1 VEDRKEGMAGEK
13 ILCVDDEDPIRK
25 LCTVYLGKRGYRVE
39 AVANGIEALKVIE
52 NKGAPDLVVTDV
64 NMPLMNGLELV
75 KRLREDRRTA
85 RTPIIVLSAAKQEQ
99 DILAGYAHGADDYI
113 GKPIDLAVLAAKIE
127 TILRQTRG
135 SVAAEAIAAPRK
147 LGMVM
152 AFAHGKGGVGAT
164 TLAANVAAAL
174 AADGKAVVLIDL
186 NLQFGNVAMFFDLRP
201 RTTIVEFA
209 RGDVGRTTE
218 DDFEKFLANHP
229 SGVRIL
235 AAPPSPEEAELVSIA
250 AVQQAID
257 LGRGGRDV
265 VVLDLPTKL
274 DEVTLAALDV
284 TDIVCVVTA
293 PHLGSLRSTADTLA
307 MLTRIGISE
316 QRILLALVRN
326 TAKGIDDAGVA
337 NFLKRKPDI
346 AIPYADKADAAA
358 DLGVPFVLAEPNDK
372 ASVALKSLA
381 VRLSTRKAAPA

>member
-25 LCTVYLGKRGYRVE
+25 LCMVYLSKRGYRVE
-39 AVANGIEALKVIE
+39 AVANGVEALKLIE
-52 NKGAPDLVVTDV
+52 SKGSPDLVVTDV

-99 DILAGYAHGADDYI
+99 DILAGYSHGADDYI

-127 TILRQTRG
+127 TILRQTRT
-135 SVAAEAIAAPRK
+135 VAQVDMAPRK
-147 LGMVM
+147 LGIVM

-174 AADGKAVVLIDL
+174 AAEGKTVVLIDL
-186 NLQFGNVAMFFDLRP
+186 NLQFGNAAMFFDLRP
-201 RTTIVEFA
+201 RATIVEFA
-209 RGDVGRTTE
+209 RGDINRVTE
-218 DDFEKFLANHP
+218 DDFGEFLADHT

-250 AVQQAID
+250 AVQQSID
-257 LGRGGRDV
+257 LARGGRDA
-265 VVLDLPTKL
+265 VVLDLATKL

-293 PHLGSLRSTADTLA
+293 PHLAALRSTSDTLA
-307 MLTRIGISE
+307 MLTRIGISNE
-316 QRILLALVRN
+316 RILVALVRN

-337 NFLKRKPDI
+337 KFLKRKPDI
-346 AIPYADKADAAA
+346 VVPFAEKADAAA
-358 DLGVPFVLAEPNDK
+358 DLGVPYVLAEPSDK
-372 ASVALKSLA
+372 TAVALKQLA
-381 VRLSTRKAAPA
+381 TRLATKKAVPA

>member
-25 LCTVYLGKRGYRVE
+25 LCMVYLSKRGYRVE
-39 AVANGIEALKVIE
+39 AVANGVEALKLIE
-52 NKGAPDLVVTDV
+52 SKGSPDLVVTDV

-99 DILAGYAHGADDYI
+99 DILAGYSHGADDYI

-127 TILRQTRG
+127 TILRQTRT
-135 SVAAEAIAAPRK
+135 VAQVDMAPRK
-147 LGMVM
+147 LGIVM

-174 AADGKAVVLIDL
+174 AAEGKTVVLIDL
-186 NLQFGNVAMFFDLRP
+186 NLQFGNAAMFFDLRP
-201 RTTIVEFA
+201 RATIVEFA
-209 RGDVGRTTE
+209 RGDINRVTE
-218 DDFEKFLANHP
+218 DDFGEFLADHT

-250 AVQQAID
+250 AVQQSID
-257 LGRGGRDV
+257 LARGGRDA
-265 VVLDLPTKL
+265 VVLDLATKL

-293 PHLGSLRSTADTLA
+293 PHLAALRSTSDTLA
-307 MLTRIGISE
+307 MLTRIGISNE
-316 QRILLALVRN
+316 RILVALVRN

-337 NFLKRKPDI
+337 KFLKRRPDI
-346 AIPYADKADAAA
+346 VVPFAEKADAAA
-358 DLGVPFVLAEPNDK
+358 DLGVPYVLAEPSDK
-372 ASVALKSLA
+372 TAVALKQLA
-381 VRLSTRKAAPA
+381 TRLATKKAVPA

>member
-1 VEDRKEGMAGEK
+1 MAGEK

-25 LCTVYLGKRGYRVE
+25 LCTVYLARRGYRVE
-39 AVANGIEALKVIE
+39 AVANGVEALKLIE
-52 NKGAPDLVVTDV
+52 SKGAPDIVVTDV

-99 DILAGYAHGADDYI
+99 DILAGYSHGADDYI

-127 TILRQTRG
+127 TILRQTR
-135 SVAAEAIAAPRK
+135 SVAEVIATPRK
-147 LGMVM
+147 LGVVI

-174 AADGKAVVLIDL
+174 ASEGKSVALLDL

-201 RTTIVEFA
+201 RTTIVDYA
-209 RGDVGRTTE
+209 RGDITRITE
-218 DDFEKFLANHP
+218 EDFTQYLADHT
-229 SGVRIL
+229 SGVRLL

-250 AVQQAID
+250 AVQQGID
-257 LGRGGRDV
+257 LARIGRDA
-265 VVLDLPTKL
+265 VVLDLATKL

-284 TDIVCVVTA
+284 TDIVCVVAA
-293 PHLGSLRSTADTLA
+293 PHLAALRGTSDTLA
-307 MLTRIGISE
+307 MLKRIGISDE
-316 QRILLALVRN
+316 RILLALVRN

-337 NFLKRKPDI
+337 KFLKRKPDVVVPF
-346 AIPYADKADAAA
+346 AEKADAAA
-358 DLGVPFVLAEPNDK
+358 DLGVPYVLAEPNDRTTI
-372 ASVALKSLA
+372 ALKQLA
-381 VRLSTRKAAPA
+381 ARLATRKAVPA

>member
-1 VEDRKEGMAGEK
+1 MAGEK

-25 LCTVYLGKRGYRVE
+25 LCTVYLAKRGYRVE
-39 AVANGIEALKVIE
+39 AVANGVEALKLIE
-52 NKGAPDLVVTDV
+52 SKGAPDIVVTDV

-127 TILRQTRG
+127 TILRHTR
-135 SVAAEAIAAPRK
+135 SVAEVVAAPRK

-174 AADGKAVVLIDL
+174 ATDSKSVVLVDL
-186 NLQFGNVAMFFDLRP
+186 NLQFGNAAMFFDLRP
-201 RTTIVEFA
+201 RATIVDFA
-209 RGDVGRTTE
+209 RSDVTRVTE
-218 DDFEKFLANHP
+218 DDFNQYLADHR

-235 AAPPSPEEAELVSIA
+235 AAPASPEEAELVSVG

-257 LGRGGRDV
+257 LGRGGRDA
-265 VVLDLPTKL
+265 VVLDLATNL
-274 DEVTLAALDV
+274 DEITLAALDV

-293 PHLGSLRSTADTLA
+293 PHLASLRSTSDTLA
-307 MLTRIGISE
+307 MLKRIGLADE
-316 QRILLALVRN
+316 RILVALVRN
-326 TAKGIDDAGVA
+326 TARGIDDEGVA
-337 NFLKRKPDI
+337 KFLKRKPDNVVPF
-346 AIPYADKADAAA
+346 AEKADAAA
-358 DLGVPFVLAEPNDK
+358 DLGVPYVLAEPNDK
-372 ASVALKSLA
+372 TAIALKQLA
-381 VRLSTRKAAPA
+381 LRLATRKAVPA

>member
-1 VEDRKEGMAGEK
+1 MAGEK

-25 LCTVYLGKRGYRVE
+25 LCTVYLSKRGYRVE
-39 AVANGIEALKVIE
+39 AVANGVEALKLIE
-52 NKGAPDLVVTDV
+52 SKGAPDIVVTDV

-99 DILAGYAHGADDYI
+99 DILAGYSHGADDYI

-127 TILRQTRG
+127 TILRQTR
-135 SVAAEAIAAPRK
+135 SVPEPVAAPRK
-147 LGMVM
+147 LGVVI

-164 TLAANVAAAL
+164 TLAANVSAAL
-174 AADGKAVVLIDL
+174 AAEGKSVTLIDL
-186 NLQFGNVAMFFDLRP
+186 NLQFGNAAMFFDLRP

-209 RGDVGRTTE
+209 RGDITRVTE
-218 DDFEKFLANHP
+218 DDFSNYLADHK

-235 AAPPSPEEAELVSIA
+235 AGPPSPEESELVSIA

-257 LGRGGRDV
+257 LARGGRDA
-265 VVLDLPTKL
+265 VVLDLATKL

-293 PHLGSLRSTADTLA
+293 PHLAALRMTSDTLA
-307 MLTRIGISE
+307 MLTRLGIADE
-316 QRILLALVRN
+316 RILVALVRISP
-326 TAKGIDDAGVA
+326 KGIDDAGVA
-337 NFLKRKPDI
+337 NFLKRKVDI
-346 AIPYADKADAAA
+346 VVPFAEKADAAA
-358 DLGVPFVLAEPNDK
+358 DLGVPYVLAEPTDK
-372 ASVALKSLA
+372 TAIALKQLA
-381 VRLSTRKAAPA
+381 ARLATRKAVPA

>member
-1 VEDRKEGMAGEK
+1 MAGEK

-25 LCTVYLGKRGYRVE
+25 LCTVYLAKRGYRVE
-39 AVANGIEALKVIE
+39 AVANGVEALKLIE
-52 NKGAPDLVVTDV
+52 SKGAPDLVVTDV

-127 TILRQTRG
+127 TILRQTR
-135 SVAAEAIAAPRK
+135 SVAEVVAAPRK
-147 LGMVM
+147 LGMVI

-164 TLAANVAAAL
+164 TLAANVAAVL
-174 AADGKAVVLIDL
+174 ATDGKSVVLVDL
-186 NLQFGNVAMFFDLRP
+186 NLQFGNAAMFFDLRP

-209 RGDVGRTTE
+209 RSDIGRATE
-218 DDFEKFLANHP
+218 DDFAQYLADHK

-235 AAPPSPEEAELVSIA
+235 AAPPSPEEAELVSVG

-257 LGRGGRDV
+257 LARGGRDA
-265 VVLDLPTKL
+265 VVLDLATKL
-274 DEVTLAALDV
+274 DEITLAALDV

-293 PHLGSLRSTADTLA
+293 PHLASLRSTSDTLA
-307 MLTRIGISE
+307 MLTRIGIADE
-316 QRILLALVRN
+316 RILVALVRN

-337 NFLKRKPDI
+337 KFLKRK
-346 AIPYADKADAAA
+346 ADNVVPFAEKADAAA
-358 DLGVPFVLAEPNDK
+358 DLGVPYVLAEPNDK
-372 ASVALKSLA
+372 TAVALKQLA
-381 VRLSTRKAAPA
+381 LQLATRKAVPA

>member
-1 VEDRKEGMAGEK
+1 MAGEK

-25 LCTVYLGKRGYRVE
+25 LCTVYLAKRGYRVE
-39 AVANGIEALKVIE
+39 AVANGVEALKLIE
-52 NKGAPDLVVTDV
+52 AKGAPDLVVTDV

-127 TILRQTRG
+127 TILRQTR
-135 SVAAEAIAAPRK
+135 SVAEVVAAPRK
-147 LGMVM
+147 LGMVI

-164 TLAANVAAAL
+164 TLAANVAAVL
-174 AADGKAVVLIDL
+174 ATDGKSVVLVDL
-186 NLQFGNVAMFFDLRP
+186 NLQFGNAAMFFDLRP

-209 RGDVGRTTE
+209 RSDIGRATE
-218 DDFEKFLANHP
+218 DDFAQYLADHK

-235 AAPPSPEEAELVSIA
+235 AAPPSPEEAELVSVG

-257 LGRGGRDV
+257 LARGGRDA
-265 VVLDLPTKL
+265 VVLDLATKL
-274 DEVTLAALDV
+274 DEITLAALDV

-293 PHLGSLRSTADTLA
+293 PHLASLRSTSDTLA
-307 MLTRIGISE
+307 MLTRIGIADE
-316 QRILLALVRN
+316 RILVALVRN

-337 NFLKRKPDI
+337 KFLKRK
-346 AIPYADKADAAA
+346 ADNVVPFAEKADAAA
-358 DLGVPFVLAEPNDK
+358 DLGVPYVLAEPNDK
-372 ASVALKSLA
+372 TAVALKQLA
-381 VRLSTRKAAPA
+381 LQLATRKAVPA